1 MTALDVRVFDKTG
14 QTLTG
19 WIVNPLEVSFSEE
32 FNGNG
37 QGDLT
42 VLLDSPD
49 AALLRKD
56 SVVRVYYK
64 QTCVFAWFVETIER
78 TIVGSDERRIVKV
91 SGRGLTA
98 WMEDAVVYPQ
108 AGLAANY
115 GAGSRPFNFASAD
128 GNWIKT
134 VPFKTPEAVAWKD
147 DNTVRKGFPKGWPNP
162 VAKWIWATD
171 PTKPVEAGATNW
183 FRSTFTLAKPARVKF
198 HMSADNRYEVFLD
211 GAALFTSTSGKTQDV
226 TWATMLAKTITV
238 PAGKHTVAA
247 KVQNEK
253 PWSQDGVSVG
263 TDGWFDID
271 EDAPF
276 GKGDTIKVEGA
287 GDQSGIANGNYF
299 VIATD
304 KSKGIQLAKTAGGSA
319 VKPKKKSNVDLS
331 APKDSTAGFILTA
344 SVLGANNR
352 PTDVVEQ
359 TGPVGWLVSA
369 KEPEWFPAEMLWTL
383 IAEAQRR
390 GVSRLD
396 QLKKG
401 WTFDTDA
408 NGEKW
413 TTAADASFPVGSP
426 LTDVADFGVN
436 LGIDYWLDP
445 ETLLLRAAERR
456 GKDLSGV
463 VSLRLGYNLIQFVTT
478 EERTLKTAAL
488 VRTKDGWTE
497 KRWMDDFYGRRET
510 FITVERTRSK
520 DTGRK
525 IAEKRLL
532 TLGRRRIVAQSVD
545 AQPQPG
551 AVPYVD
557 FFVGDIVTVPS
568 VMGFKDRVNR
578 ARVLSLAMSS
588 TDEGATYAVELEVL
602 DVEDGA

>member
-1 MTALDVRVFDKTG
+1 MTALGVRVYDKTG

-19 WIVNPLEVSFSEE
+19 YVVNPLAVDFSEE
-32 FNGNG
+32 FNGYG
-37 QGDLT
+37 LGELT

-49 AALLRKD
+49 AALMRKD
-56 SVVRVYYK
+56 AVIRVFYQSK
-64 QTCVFAWFVETIER
+64 CVFGWFVETIER
-78 TIVGSDERRIVKV
+78 TIVGTDDRRVVKV
-91 SGRGLTA
+91 SGRGLGA
-98 WMEDAVVYPQ
+98 WIEDAVIYPQ
-108 AGLAANY
+108 SGLAANY
-115 GAGSRPFNFASAD
+115 GSGNRPFNFASAD

-134 VPFKTPEAVAWKD
+134 TPFKTPQAVAWKD
-147 DNTVRKGFPKGWPNP
+147 DTTVRKGFPKGWPNP
-162 VAKWIWATD
+162 VAKWLWATD

-183 FRSTFTLAKPARVKF
+183 FRSTFTLDKTSRVKF

-211 GAALFTSTSGKTQDV
+211 GAPIFTSTSGKTQDV

-238 PAGKHTVAA
+238 PAGTHTVAA

-253 PWSQDGVSVG
+253 PWNQDGVSVD

-271 EDAPF
+271 SDAPF

-287 GDQSGIANGNYF
+287 GDKSGINNGNYI
-299 VIATD
+299 VVTKD
-304 KSKGIQLAKTAGGSA
+304 KDKGIQLSKSAGGNPI
-319 VKPKKKSNVDLS
+319 KPAKKSNVDLT

-344 SVLGANNR
+344 STLGNDNR
-352 PTDVVEQ
+352 PNKVVEQ
-359 TGPVGWLVSA
+359 TGPVGWLVSE
-369 KEPEWFPAEMLWTL
+369 KEPEWFPAEILWTL
-383 IAEAQRR
+383 IAEARRR

-396 QLKKG
+396 FLKKT
-401 WTFDTDA
+401 WTFDTDS
-408 NGEKW
+408 NGQKW

-426 LTDVADFGVN
+426 LSDVSEFGIN
-436 LGIDYWLDP
+436 LGIDYWIDP
-445 ETLLLRAAERR
+445 ETLNFYAAERR
-456 GKDLSGV
+456 GKDLSGSV
-463 VSLRLGYNLIQFVTT
+463 FLRLGFNLIQFVTT

-525 IAEKRLL
+525 IAEKRLRQ
-532 TLGRRRIVAQSVD
+532 LGRRRVVAQSVD

-557 FFVGDIVTVPS
+557 FAVGDIVTVPS
-568 VMGFKDRVNR
+568 VIGYQDRTNR
-578 ARVLSLAMSS
+578 ARVLSLAMTS
-588 TDEGATYAVELEVL
+588 TDEGATYSVELEVL
-602 DVEDGA
+602 GMEGP